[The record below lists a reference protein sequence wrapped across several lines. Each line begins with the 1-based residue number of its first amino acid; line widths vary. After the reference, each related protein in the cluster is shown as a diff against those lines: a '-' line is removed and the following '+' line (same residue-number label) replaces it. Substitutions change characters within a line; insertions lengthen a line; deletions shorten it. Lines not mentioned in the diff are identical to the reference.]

1 MALCTNCGQGEGG
14 CHCDE
19 VDRCEVTEQD
29 AKKWI
34 ADQAKQIGCLNCGW
48 ADDRAKQIT
57 CTNCGLLETEVE
69 RLRGLYHDES
79 IELRIVLKE
88 ERELRYSWVHEIINA
103 EIKLYEEEKE
113 ELLSD
118 VLNLGKPMMAR
129 NIDGIHAAI
138 KALKLLANKF

>member
-88 ERELRYSWVHEIINA
+88 ERELRYSWVREIINA
-103 EIKLYEEEKE
+103 EIKLYEEK
-113 ELLSD
+113 
-118 VLNLGKPMMAR
+118 LGEATYCSGNRADEDNMSS
-129 NIDGIHAAI
+129 IEAAI

>member
-88 ERELRYSWVHEIINA
+88 ERELRYSWVREIINA
-103 EIKLYEEEKE
+103 EIKLYEEK
-113 ELLSD
+113 
-118 VLNLGKPMMAR
+118 LGEATYCPGNRADEDNMSS
-129 NIDGIHAAI
+129 IEAAI